1 MQKTAVHLIVISGFF
16 AFCFTA
22 SAQQTHKPAAPPT
35 VASVMNQQLGIIEQQ
50 FVSAAEAMPADKYSF
65 APTSGNFKGVRTFA
79 QEVKHVATINY
90 AFYSA
95 LLGQDA
101 PPGVTDD
108 KEMNGPDSI
117 QTKEQIIKYLKDSF
131 AFAHKATSTIT
142 ARNATAVLPNPR
154 TPRAGVPSFL
164 NTRLMLASFD
174 CAHIFDHYGQ
184 IVEYLR
190 MNGITPPASQG
201 QPPANPSAMISA
213 PRGPIPS

>member
-1 MQKTAVHLIVISGFF
+1 MKKNAVQLIVSLGLC

-22 SAQQTHKPAAPPT
+22 SAQQTRKPAAPPNI
-35 VASVMNQQLGIIEQQ
+35 ASVMNQQLGIIEQV

-65 APTSGNFKGVRTFA
+65 APTRGNFKGVRTFA

-90 AFYSA
+90 VFYSA
-95 LLGQDA
+95 LLEQDP
-101 PPGVTDD
+101 PPGVTEN

-117 QTKEQIIKYLKDSF
+117 QTKEQILKYLKDSF
-131 AFAHKATSTIT
+131 AFAHRATATIT
-142 ARNATAVLPNPR
+142 EDNATALLSQAR

-164 NTRLMLASFD
+164 NTRLILASFD

-190 MNGITPPASQG
+190 MNGITPPASRG
-201 QPPANPSAMISA
+201 QPPANP
-213 PRGPIPS
+213 GV